1 MVASPRNDILELRMQ
16 QRLAPA
22 KRDRRCSKLS
32 ETVNTLQ
39 KNIRWNRVGKI
50 VKLVT
55 VGAREVAASN
65 GNKMRE
71 NGVLGREQP
80 PRKEFRFAKRDSE
93 FARGLHPHARADTR
107 SRALTPTRTGIRKYN
122 EAMLQLRL

>member
-1 MVASPRNDILELRMQ
+1 MVASPRNNVFELRMQ
-16 QRLAPA
+16 QRLASA
-22 KRDRRCSKLS
+22 KRDRCCSKVAES
-32 ETVNTLQ
+32 INTLQ

-71 NGVLGREQP
+71 NRVLGREQP

-107 SRALTPTRTGIRKYN
+107 SPALTPKKTGIRKYN
-122 EAMLQLRL
+122 EAMLPLRA

>member
-1 MVASPRNDILELRMQ
+1 MMASTCNNVFELRMQ
-16 QRLAPA
+16 QRLASA
-22 KRDRRCSKLS
+22 KRDCCCSKVGES
-32 ETVNTLQ
+32 INTLQ

-71 NGVLGREQP
+71 NRVLGREQP
-80 PRKEFRFAKRDSE
+80 PRKELRFAKRDSE
-93 FARGLHPHARADTR
+93 FARGLHPRARADTR
-107 SRALTPTRTGIRKYN
+107 SPALTPKRTGILKC
-122 EAMLQLRL
+122 